1 MEERNNEEEQDSIKE
16 FLKEFDIIF
25 KTKIPDITKDLPYIC
40 KVFNSY
46 MRNIYVSTDKM
57 KELDKLEDELKTDLI
72 DMLDSEQIIQLQKV
86 FECEGQ
92 IFSDCMQQSFTLG
105 LSLALQLYSKNITY
119 FKISKNNGKQKK

>member
-1 MEERNNEEEQDSIKE
+1 MEEKNKKEEQDSIKE

-40 KVFNSY
+40 KVFNIY

-57 KELDKLEDELKTDLI
+57 KELDKLEDA
-72 DMLDSEQIIQLQKV
+72 EQIIQLQKV